1 MSGDLAYRLAAAI
14 LVLSGVGF
22 GLPAILGIR
31 SLAAG
36 EGIPLVFGF
45 PSYGGGPF
53 ERIGIQSTVPLLA
66 GFLLV
71 CILEVVAAVALWSG
85 RSWGMALAC
94 GLLAPGAWY
103 WWGFALP
110 FGPVFGVVRTALIAW
125 AWKGQ

>member
-1 MSGDLAYRLAAAI
+1 MTGDIAYRIAAAL
-14 LVLSGVGF
+14 LVVSGVGF
-22 GLPAILGIR
+22 GLPAILGMS

-36 EGIPLVFGF
+36 NGIPLVFGF

-53 ERIGIQSTVPLLA
+53 ERLGIQSTVPLLA

-71 CILEVVAAVALWSG
+71 CILEVVAAGLLWSG
-85 RSWGMALAC
+85 HTGGVILAIAL
-94 GLLAPGAWY
+94 LVPGAVY

-110 FGPVFGVVRTALIAW
+110 FGPVFAVLRTGLIAW